1 MRGLRLYS
9 TTPGRSARTY
19 DERYESDEL
28 LDARVHARS
37 RFRSVE
43 DHDRFAVYSVHDAA
57 GHDWRDLS
65 PEPDDHTLVVVRE
78 FRRVPLHASALALL
92 LFTSR
97 GGRSAPVLAELA
109 HFVERAVSLY
119 QPAYLLLAHSLEQP
133 RIAALLMGVHECA
146 ALQAAIPSAFSID
159 ALLPELAPS
168 LAHEPEW
175 YGYYP
180 DDIEARAFT
189 VASEVSPYAV

>member
-9 TTPGRSARTY
+9 TALERPSRMY
-19 DERYESDEL
+19 DERYERDDV

-37 RFRSVE
+37 RFRSV
-43 DHDRFAVYSVHDAA
+43 DDPDRFAVYSVHDAA
-57 GHDWRDLS
+57 GHEWR
-65 PEPDDHTLVVVRE
+65 EPGTQAGDHTLIVVRE
-78 FRRVPLHASALALL
+78 FRRVPLHASALALM
-92 LFTSR
+92 LFTAR

-168 LAHEPEW
+168 LAHDPEW
-175 YGYYP
+175 YSYYP
-180 DDIEARAFT
+180 DDAEARAEALT
-189 VASEVSPYAV
+189 EVSPYAV

>member
-9 TTPGRSARTY
+9 TALGKPSRMY
-19 DERYESDEL
+19 DERYESDDL

-43 DHDRFAVYSVHDAA
+43 DPDRYAVYSVHDAA
-57 GHDWRDLS
+57 GHEWRDPS
-65 PEPDDHTLVVVRE
+65 AEPGDHTLIVVRE
-78 FRRVPLHASALALL
+78 FRRVPLHASALALM
-92 LFTSR
+92 LFTAR
-97 GGRSAPVLAELA
+97 AGRSAPVLAELA
-109 HFVERAVSLY
+109 H
-119 QPAYLLLAHSLEQP
+119 SLEQP
-133 RIAALLMGVHECA
+133 RIATLLMGVHECA

-175 YGYYP
+175 YSYCP
-180 DDIEARAFT
+180 DDVEARAE
-189 VASEVSPYAV
+189 AMSEVSPYAV

>member
-9 TTPGRSARTY
+9 TALGKPSRLY
-19 DERYESDEL
+19 DERYETDDL

-43 DHDRFAVYSVHDAA
+43 DPDRFAVYSVHDAA
-57 GHDWRDLS
+57 GREWRDPA
-65 PEPDDHTLVVVRE
+65 PEPGDHTLVVVRE
-78 FRRVPLHASALALL
+78 FRRVPLHASALALM
-92 LFTSR
+92 LFTAR

-133 RIAALLMGVHECA
+133 RIATLLMGVHECA

-168 LAHEPEW
+168 LAHDPEW
-175 YGYYP
+175 YSYYP
-180 DDIEARAFT
+180 DDIEARTEALT
-189 VASEVSPYAV
+189 EVSPYAV